1 MSNKN
6 SSSKEKSMMNVGD
19 ISTIKD
25 ILFGSDIQSIEER
38 LGQIH
43 EKIGDVESDSGK
55 NLESFKKQTEE
66 HLKALD
72 KRFEEKMT
80 EMDRQLKQHVQDLEQ
95 QIVNVSKSDK
105 LSLAETLQELS
116 VSLIKGDK

>member
-6 SSSKEKSMMNVGD
+6 SKSKEKSMNVSD

-25 ILFGSDIQSIEER
+25 ILFGADIQSIEER
-38 LGQIH
+38 FNEMN

-55 NLESFKKQTEE
+55 SLETLRKQTDE

-72 KRFEEKMT
+72 KRFEEKMA
-80 EMDRQLKQHVQDLEQ
+80 ELEKQMKQHVLDLEK
-95 QIVNVSKSDK
+95 QILNVSKSDK
-105 LSLAETLQELS
+105 QSLAEMLQQLS
-116 VSLIKGDK
+116 VSLIKGEK

>member
-25 ILFGSDIQSIEER
+25 ILFGQDIQSIEER
-38 LGQIH
+38 LNQIH
-43 EKIGDVESDSGK
+43 EKIGDVEGDSGK
-55 NLESFKKQTEE
+55 SLESLKKQTEE
-66 HLKALD
+66 HMKALD
-72 KRFEEKMT
+72 KRFEEKMA
-80 EMDRQLKQHVQDLEQ
+80 EMDRQLKRHVRDLEK
-95 QIVNVSKSDK
+95 QILNVSKSDK
-105 LSLAETLQELS
+105 QSLAEILQELS